1 MPVACIGNKVHL
13 DVSGLLP
20 DCRGHTVLSILRCHL
35 RVGPEDMRTGELA
48 PPLSWAKQE
57 TWPCGKGIGELVGLT
72 MVINSYHSG
81 PHPGLSFGSPQHLL
95 HL

>member
-72 MVINSYHSG
+72 TQLPFRPTSRVLIWLTPTSTTSMN
-81 PHPGLSFGSPQHLL
+81 
-95 HL
+95 